1 MADIFDRSRLAAG
14 VGGAKG
20 ALASQSAA
28 DALGNRIGTRD
39 SLFLVAQLRLGTE
52 PRVREVRVRN
62 LSERG
67 LMLELDK
74 VVAIATPVV
83 LDLRGIGEIG
93 GKVAWCTAGR
103 IGVALDTP
111 IDPKKARKVVGLP
124 KPANTPF
131 YAKAPSK

>member
-1 MADIFDRSRLAAG
+1 MADTFDRSVMAVG
-14 VGGAKG
+14 VGRAKM
-20 ALASQSAA
+20 ALASQCPAE
-28 DALGNRIGTRD
+28 DLGNRVGTRD
-39 SLFLVAQLRLGTE
+39 SLFLVAQLRLGNE

-74 VVAIATPVV
+74 VVAIATPVQ

-103 IGVALDTP
+103 IGVALDSS
-111 IDPKKARKVVGLP
+111 IDPKKARKVVGVP

-131 YAKAPSK
+131 YAKAPPK